1 MAYHHS
7 LFLEKLMSKVQS
19 LWSKADKF
27 LTLSRKIIINLVTV
41 IVFVFITFLL
51 IGGVGSFFSE
61 EESISTKDKILWFK
75 PIGVVVDT
83 STSSS
88 TSFDALIL
96 GSSNVQQH
104 ELDDLLKVL
113 NNAADDENLA
123 AIYINVSELGMYY
136 ASAFELAN
144 AVKNIKDKGKRV
156 IAYGQNIGNNAFL
169 ISSQANEIILNKY
182 GQVSSFGFSRKR
194 EYIKDLYE
202 NIKLNQHVFIAGEWK
217 TGPEPFTRNSMSEQD
232 ITQWNEFAIPLWK
245 KMTAIMESGRNLDS
259 GTIQNYGDS
268 FWKLAQ
274 EEPEVSQIALNEGLV
289 DMVFTVEELR
299 HWFFE
304 EYPNKENDVNKLPD
318 SVSIYDYLS
327 TIASEENNSNN
338 KIAVINIEGAISIG
352 ESSYGIAGSD
362 TIVKNIRKAI
372 KDNSVKALVL
382 QVNSPG
388 GGVYPSELITNALDE
403 FKDTGRPIVSSM
415 GDIAASGGVWVTTLS
430 DEIWAK
436 EETLT
441 GSIGVYGV
449 LTTIENLYD
458 WAGVQVD
465 GVSSTDAAKWDNR
478 FEMPENVTSA
488 IQAGVD
494 NVYDNFVNKV
504 SENRDMRYE
513 EVHAVAKGRIWSG
526 EKALQLGLIDKIGDL
541 NDALESASNMA
552 EIDNY
557 KVVRYFKEL
566 DPFEIFINELLD
578 NLDIKFQFG
587 SRSKQVLNLLNNEYK
602 FINKEKDIDIV
613 SFCFECE
620 YFNTK

>member
-1 MAYHHS
+1 
-7 LFLEKLMSKVQS
+7 MSKVQS
-19 LWSKADKF
+19 VWSKADKF
-27 LTLSRKIIINLVTV
+27 LTLSRKIIINIATV
-41 IVFVFITFLL
+41 VVLIVITFSL
-51 IGGVGSFFSE
+51 IGGIGSFFSE
-61 EESISTKDKILWFK
+61 EESISTEDKILWFK
-75 PIGVVVDT
+75 PVGVVVD
-83 STSSS
+83 SSS
-88 TSFDALIL
+88 SSSASFDALLL
-96 GSSNVQQH
+96 GSTDVQQH
-104 ELDDLLKVL
+104 ELEDLIKVL
-113 NNAADDENLA
+113 KNAADDESLE

-156 IAYGQNIGNNAFL
+156 IAYGQNYGNNAYL

-194 EYIKDLYE
+194 EYVKDLYE

-217 TGPEPFTRNSMSEQD
+217 TGPENFTRNNMSEED
-232 ITQWNEFAIPLWK
+232 ITQWNEFANPLWK
-245 KMTAIMESGRNLDS
+245 KMTDFMESGRNLDS

-268 FWKLAQ
+268 FWTSALD
-274 EEPEVSQIALNEGLV
+274 EPEVAQIALNEGLV
-289 DMVFTVEELR
+289 DMVFTVEDLR
-299 HWFFE
+299 HWFFD
-304 EYPNKENDVNKLPD
+304 EYPNKDNDKNKLPD
-318 SVSIYDYLS
+318 SISIYDYLS
-327 TIASEENNSNN
+327 TIESEENDSKN
-338 KIAVINIEGAISIG
+338 KIAVINIEGAISTG

-372 KDNSVKALVL
+372 KDDSVKALVL

-388 GGVYPSELITNALDE
+388 GGVYPSELITNALNE
-403 FKDTGRPIVSSM
+403 FKETNRPIVSSM

-465 GVSSTDAAKWDNR
+465 GVSSTDAANWDNR
-478 FEMPENVTSA
+478 FAMPENVTNA

-494 NVYDNFVNKV
+494 DIYEKFVNKV
-504 SENRDMRYE
+504 SANRNMPYE
-513 EVHAVAKGRIWSG
+513 EIHAIAKGRIWSG

-541 NDALESASNMA
+541 DDALESASNMA
-552 EIDNY
+552 EIDDY

-566 DPFEIFINELLD
+566 DPFEVFINELLD
-578 NLDIKFQFG
+578 NLDISFDFG
-587 SRSKQVLNLLNNEYK
+587 NRSKQILNLLNSEYK
-602 FINKEKDIDIV
+602 FINKDKNVDMV

>member
-1 MAYHHS
+1 
-7 LFLEKLMSKVQS
+7 MSKVQS
-19 LWSKADKF
+19 VWSKADKF
-27 LTLSRKIIINLVTV
+27 LTLSRKIIINIATVVVLVV
-41 IVFVFITFLL
+41 ITFSL
-51 IGGVGSFFSE
+51 IGGIGSFFSE
-61 EESISTKDKILWFK
+61 EESISTEDKILWFK
-75 PIGVVVDT
+75 PVGVVVD
-83 STSSS
+83 SSS
-88 TSFDALIL
+88 SSSASFDALLL
-96 GSSNVQQH
+96 GSTDVQQH
-104 ELDDLLKVL
+104 ELEDLIKVL
-113 NNAADDENLA
+113 ENAADDESLA

-156 IAYGQNIGNNAFL
+156 IAYGQNYGNNAYL

-194 EYIKDLYE
+194 EYVKDLYE

-217 TGPEPFTRNSMSEQD
+217 TGPENFTRNNMSEED
-232 ITQWNEFAIPLWK
+232 ITQWNEFANPLWK
-245 KMTAIMESGRNLDS
+245 KMTDFMESGRNLDS

-268 FWKLAQ
+268 FWTSALD
-274 EEPEVSQIALNEGLV
+274 EPEVAQIALNEGLV
-289 DMVFTVEELR
+289 DMVFTVEDLR
-299 HWFFE
+299 HWFFD
-304 EYPNKENDVNKLPD
+304 EYPNKDNDKNKLPD
-318 SVSIYDYLS
+318 SISIYDYLS
-327 TIASEENNSNN
+327 TIESEENDSKN
-338 KIAVINIEGAISIG
+338 KIAVINIEGAISTG

-372 KDNSVKALVL
+372 KDDSVKALVL

-388 GGVYPSELITNALDE
+388 GGVYPSELITNALNE
-403 FKDTGRPIVSSM
+403 FKETNRPIVSSM

-465 GVSSTDAAKWDNR
+465 GVSSTDAANWDNR
-478 FEMPENVTSA
+478 FAMPENVTNA

-494 NVYDNFVNKV
+494 DIYDKFVNKV
-504 SENRDMRYE
+504 SANRNMRYE
-513 EVHAVAKGRIWSG
+513 EVHAIAKGRIWSG

-541 NDALESASNMA
+541 DDALESASNMA
-552 EIDNY
+552 EIDDY

-566 DPFEIFINELLD
+566 DPFEVFINELLD
-578 NLDIKFQFG
+578 NLDIRFDFG
-587 SRSKQVLNLLNNEYK
+587 NRSKQILNLLNSEYK
-602 FINKEKDIDIV
+602 FINKDKNVDMV

>member
-1 MAYHHS
+1 
-7 LFLEKLMSKVQS
+7 MSKVQS
-19 LWSKADKF
+19 VWSKADKF
-27 LTLSRKIIINLVTV
+27 LTLSRKIIINIATVVVLVV
-41 IVFVFITFLL
+41 ITFSL
-51 IGGVGSFFSE
+51 IGGIGSFFSE
-61 EESISTKDKILWFK
+61 EESISTEDKILWFK
-75 PIGVVVDT
+75 PVGVVVD
-83 STSSS
+83 SSS
-88 TSFDALIL
+88 SSSASFDALLL
-96 GSSNVQQH
+96 GSTDVQQH
-104 ELDDLLKVL
+104 ELEDLIKVL
-113 NNAADDENLA
+113 ENAADDESLA

-156 IAYGQNIGNNAFL
+156 IAYGQNFGNNAYL

-194 EYIKDLYE
+194 EYVKDLYE

-217 TGPEPFTRNSMSEQD
+217 TGPENFTRNNMSEED
-232 ITQWNEFAIPLWK
+232 ITQWNEFANPLWK
-245 KMTAIMESGRNLDS
+245 KMTDFMESGRNLDS

-268 FWKLAQ
+268 FWTSALD
-274 EEPEVSQIALNEGLV
+274 EPEVAQIALNEGLV
-289 DMVFTVEELR
+289 DMVFTVEDLR
-299 HWFFE
+299 HWFFD
-304 EYPNKENDVNKLPD
+304 EYPNKDNDKNKLPD
-318 SVSIYDYLS
+318 SISIYDYLS
-327 TIASEENNSNN
+327 TIESEENDSKN
-338 KIAVINIEGAISIG
+338 KIAVINIEGAISTG

-372 KDNSVKALVL
+372 KDDSVKALVL

-388 GGVYPSELITNALDE
+388 GGVYPSELITNALNE
-403 FKDTGRPIVSSM
+403 FKETNRPIVSSM

-465 GVSSTDAAKWDNR
+465 GVSSTDAANWDNR
-478 FEMPENVTSA
+478 FAMPENVTNA

-494 NVYDNFVNKV
+494 DIYDKFVNKV
-504 SENRDMRYE
+504 SANRNMRYE
-513 EVHAVAKGRIWSG
+513 EVHAIAKGRIWSG

-541 NDALESASNMA
+541 DDALESASNMA
-552 EIDNY
+552 EIDDY

-578 NLDIKFQFG
+578 NLDIKFEFG
-587 SRSKQVLNLLNNEYK
+587 NRSKQIINLLNSEYK
-602 FINKEKDIDIV
+602 FINKDKNVDMV

>member
-1 MAYHHS
+1 
-7 LFLEKLMSKVQS
+7 MSKVQS
-19 LWSKADKF
+19 VWSKADKF
-27 LTLSRKIIINLVTV
+27 LTLSRKIIINIATVVVLVV
-41 IVFVFITFLL
+41 ITFSL
-51 IGGVGSFFSE
+51 IGGIGSFFSE
-61 EESISTKDKILWFK
+61 EESISTEDKILWFK
-75 PIGVVVDT
+75 PVGVVVD
-83 STSSS
+83 SSS
-88 TSFDALIL
+88 SSSASFDALLL
-96 GSSNVQQH
+96 GSTDVQQH
-104 ELDDLLKVL
+104 ELEDLIKVL
-113 NNAADDENLA
+113 KNAADDESLA

-156 IAYGQNIGNNAFL
+156 IAYGQNYGNNAYL

-194 EYIKDLYE
+194 EYVKDLYE

-217 TGPEPFTRNSMSEQD
+217 TGPENFTRNNMSEED
-232 ITQWNEFAIPLWK
+232 ITQWNEFANPLWK
-245 KMTAIMESGRNLDS
+245 KMTDFMESGRNLDS

-268 FWKLAQ
+268 FWTSALD
-274 EEPEVSQIALNEGLV
+274 EPEVAQIALNEGLV
-289 DMVFTVEELR
+289 DMVFTVEDLR
-299 HWFFE
+299 HWFFD
-304 EYPNKENDVNKLPD
+304 EYPNKDNDKNKLPD
-318 SVSIYDYLS
+318 SISIYDYLS
-327 TIASEENNSNN
+327 TIESEENDSKN
-338 KIAVINIEGAISIG
+338 KIAVINIEGAISTG

-372 KDNSVKALVL
+372 KDDSVKALVL

-388 GGVYPSELITNALDE
+388 GGVYPSELITNALNE
-403 FKDTGRPIVSSM
+403 FKETNRPIVSSM

-465 GVSSTDAAKWDNR
+465 GVSSTDAANWDNR
-478 FEMPENVTSA
+478 FAMPENVTNA

-494 NVYDNFVNKV
+494 DIYEKFVNKV
-504 SENRDMRYE
+504 SANRNMPYE
-513 EVHAVAKGRIWSG
+513 EIHAIAKGRIWSG

-541 NDALESASNMA
+541 DDALESASNMA
-552 EIDNY
+552 EIDDY

-578 NLDIKFQFG
+578 NLDIKFEFG
-587 SRSKQVLNLLNNEYK
+587 NRSKQIINLLNSEYK
-602 FINKEKDIDIV
+602 FINKDKNVDMV

-620 YFNTK
+620 YFSTK

>member
-1 MAYHHS
+1 
-7 LFLEKLMSKVQS
+7 MSKVQS
-19 LWSKADKF
+19 VWSKADKF
-27 LTLSRKIIINLVTV
+27 LTLSRKIIINIATVVVLVV
-41 IVFVFITFLL
+41 ITFSL
-51 IGGVGSFFSE
+51 IGGIGSFFSE
-61 EESISTKDKILWFK
+61 EESISTEDKILWFK
-75 PIGVVVDT
+75 PVGVVVD
-83 STSSS
+83 SSS
-88 TSFDALIL
+88 SSSASFDALLL
-96 GSSNVQQH
+96 GSTDVQQH
-104 ELDDLLKVL
+104 ELEDLIKVL
-113 NNAADDENLA
+113 KNAADDESLA

-156 IAYGQNIGNNAFL
+156 IAYGQNYGNNAYL

-194 EYIKDLYE
+194 EYVKDLYE

-217 TGPEPFTRNSMSEQD
+217 TGPENFTRNNMSEED
-232 ITQWNEFAIPLWK
+232 ITQWNEFANPLWK
-245 KMTAIMESGRNLDS
+245 KMTDFMESGRNLDS

-268 FWKLAQ
+268 FWTSALD
-274 EEPEVSQIALNEGLV
+274 EPEVAQIALNEGLV
-289 DMVFTVEELR
+289 DMVFTVEDLR
-299 HWFFE
+299 HWFFD
-304 EYPNKENDVNKLPD
+304 EYPNKDNDKNKLPD
-318 SVSIYDYLS
+318 SISIYDYLS
-327 TIASEENNSNN
+327 TIESEENDSKN
-338 KIAVINIEGAISIG
+338 KIAVINIEGAISTG

-372 KDNSVKALVL
+372 KDDSVKALVL

-388 GGVYPSELITNALDE
+388 GGVYPSELITNALNE
-403 FKDTGRPIVSSM
+403 FKETNRPIVSSM

-465 GVSSTDAAKWDNR
+465 GVSSTDAANWDNR
-478 FEMPENVTSA
+478 FAMPENVTNA

-494 NVYDNFVNKV
+494 DIYDKFVNKV
-504 SENRDMRYE
+504 SANRNMRYE
-513 EVHAVAKGRIWSG
+513 EVHAIAKGRIWSG

-541 NDALESASNMA
+541 DDALESASNMA
-552 EIDNY
+552 EIDDY

-566 DPFEIFINELLD
+566 DPFEVFINELLD
-578 NLDIKFQFG
+578 NLDIRFDFG
-587 SRSKQVLNLLNNEYK
+587 NRSKQILNLLNSEYK
-602 FINKEKDIDIV
+602 FINKDKNVDMV

-620 YFNTK
+620 YFSTK

>member
-1 MAYHHS
+1 
-7 LFLEKLMSKVQS
+7 MSKVQS
-19 LWSKADKF
+19 VWSKADKF
-27 LTLSRKIIINLVTV
+27 LTLSRKIIINIATVVVLVV
-41 IVFVFITFLL
+41 ITFSL
-51 IGGVGSFFSE
+51 IGGIGSFFSQ
-61 EESISTKDKILWFK
+61 EESISTEDKILWFK
-75 PIGVVVDT
+75 PVGVVVD
-83 STSSS
+83 SSS
-88 TSFDALIL
+88 SSSASFDALLL
-96 GSSNVQQH
+96 GSTDVQQH
-104 ELDDLLKVL
+104 ELEDLIKVL
-113 NNAADDENLA
+113 KNAADDESLA

-156 IAYGQNIGNNAFL
+156 IAYGQNYGNNAYL

-194 EYIKDLYE
+194 EYVKDLYE

-217 TGPEPFTRNSMSEQD
+217 TGPENFTRNNMSEED
-232 ITQWNEFAIPLWK
+232 ITQWNEFANPLWK
-245 KMTAIMESGRNLDS
+245 KMTDFMESGRNLDS

-268 FWKLAQ
+268 FWTSALD
-274 EEPEVSQIALNEGLV
+274 EPEVAQIALNEGLV
-289 DMVFTVEELR
+289 DMVFTVEDLR
-299 HWFFE
+299 HWFFD
-304 EYPNKENDVNKLPD
+304 EYPNKDNDKNKLPD
-318 SVSIYDYLS
+318 SISIYDYLS
-327 TIASEENNSNN
+327 TIESEENDSKN
-338 KIAVINIEGAISIG
+338 KIAVINIEGAISTG

-372 KDNSVKALVL
+372 KDDSVKALVL

-388 GGVYPSELITNALDE
+388 GGVYPSELITNALNE
-403 FKDTGRPIVSSM
+403 FKETNRPIVSSM

-465 GVSSTDAAKWDNR
+465 GVSSTDAANWDNR
-478 FEMPENVTSA
+478 FAMPENVTNA

-494 NVYDNFVNKV
+494 DIYDKFVNKV
-504 SENRDMRYE
+504 SANRNMRYE
-513 EVHAVAKGRIWSG
+513 EVHAIAKGRIWSG

-541 NDALESASNMA
+541 DDALESASNMA
-552 EIDNY
+552 EIDDY

-566 DPFEIFINELLD
+566 DPFEVFINELLD
-578 NLDIKFQFG
+578 NLDIRFDFG
-587 SRSKQVLNLLNNEYK
+587 NRSKQILNLLNSEYK
-602 FINKEKDIDIV
+602 FINKDKNVDMV

>member
-1 MAYHHS
+1 
-7 LFLEKLMSKVQS
+7 MSKVQS
-19 LWSKADKF
+19 VWSKADKF
-27 LTLSRKIIINLVTV
+27 LTLSRKIIINIATV
-41 IVFVFITFLL
+41 VVLIVITFSL
-51 IGGVGSFFSE
+51 IGGIGSFFSE
-61 EESISTKDKILWFK
+61 EESISTEDKILWFK
-75 PIGVVVDT
+75 PVGVVVD
-83 STSSS
+83 SSS
-88 TSFDALIL
+88 SSSASFDALLL
-96 GSSNVQQH
+96 GSTDVQQH
-104 ELDDLLKVL
+104 ELEDLIKVL
-113 NNAADDENLA
+113 KNAADDESLA

-156 IAYGQNIGNNAFL
+156 IAYGQNFGNNAYL

-194 EYIKDLYE
+194 EYVKDLYE

-217 TGPEPFTRNSMSEQD
+217 TGPENFTRNNMSEED
-232 ITQWNEFAIPLWK
+232 ITQWNEFANPLWK
-245 KMTAIMESGRNLDS
+245 KMTDFMESGRNLDS

-268 FWKLAQ
+268 FWTSALD
-274 EEPEVSQIALNEGLV
+274 EPEVAQIALNEGLV
-289 DMVFTVEELR
+289 DMVFTVEDLR
-299 HWFFE
+299 HWFFD
-304 EYPNKENDVNKLPD
+304 EYPNKDNDKNKLPD
-318 SVSIYDYLS
+318 SISIYDYLS
-327 TIASEENNSNN
+327 TIESEENDSKN
-338 KIAVINIEGAISIG
+338 KIAVINIEGAISTG

-372 KDNSVKALVL
+372 KDDSVKALVL

-388 GGVYPSELITNALDE
+388 GGVYPSELITNALNE
-403 FKDTGRPIVSSM
+403 FKETNRPIVSSM

-465 GVSSTDAAKWDNR
+465 GVSSTDAANWDNR
-478 FEMPENVTSA
+478 FAMPENVTNA

-494 NVYDNFVNKV
+494 DIYDKFVNKV
-504 SENRDMRYE
+504 SANRNMRYE
-513 EVHAVAKGRIWSG
+513 EVHAIAKGRIWSG

-541 NDALESASNMA
+541 DDALESASNMA
-552 EIDNY
+552 EIDDY

-566 DPFEIFINELLD
+566 DPFEVFINELLD
-578 NLDIKFQFG
+578 NLDIRFDFG
-587 SRSKQVLNLLNNEYK
+587 NRSKQILNLLNSEYK
-602 FINKEKDIDIV
+602 FINKDKNVDMV

>member
-1 MAYHHS
+1 
-7 LFLEKLMSKVQS
+7 MSKVQS
-19 LWSKADKF
+19 VWSKADKF
-27 LTLSRKIIINLVTV
+27 LTLSRKIIINIATVVVLVV
-41 IVFVFITFLL
+41 ITFSL
-51 IGGVGSFFSE
+51 IGGIGSFFSE
-61 EESISTKDKILWFK
+61 EESISTEDKILWFK
-75 PIGVVVDT
+75 PVGVVVD
-83 STSSS
+83 SSS
-88 TSFDALIL
+88 SSSASFDALLL
-96 GSSNVQQH
+96 GSTDVQQH
-104 ELDDLLKVL
+104 ELEDLIKVL
-113 NNAADDENLA
+113 KNAADDESLA

-156 IAYGQNIGNNAFL
+156 IAYGQNYGNNAYL

-194 EYIKDLYE
+194 EYVKDLYE

-217 TGPEPFTRNSMSEQD
+217 TGPENFTRNNMSEED
-232 ITQWNEFAIPLWK
+232 ITQWNEFANPLWE
-245 KMTAIMESGRNLDS
+245 KMTDFMESGRNLDS
-259 GTIQNYGDS
+259 GTIQNYGDT
-268 FWKLAQ
+268 FWTSALD
-274 EEPEVSQIALNEGLV
+274 EPEVAQIALNEGLV
-289 DMVFTVEELR
+289 DMVFTVEDLR
-299 HWFFE
+299 HWFFD
-304 EYPNKENDVNKLPD
+304 EYPNKDNDKNKLPD
-318 SVSIYDYLS
+318 SISIYDYLS
-327 TIASEENNSNN
+327 TIESEENDSKN
-338 KIAVINIEGAISIG
+338 KIAVINIEGAISTG

-372 KDNSVKALVL
+372 KDDSVKALVL

-388 GGVYPSELITNALDE
+388 GGVYPSELITNALNE
-403 FKDTGRPIVSSM
+403 FKETNRPIVSSM

-465 GVSSTDAAKWDNR
+465 GVSSTDAANWDNR
-478 FEMPENVTSA
+478 FAMPENVTNA

-494 NVYDNFVNKV
+494 DIYDKFVNKV
-504 SENRDMRYE
+504 SANRNMRYE
-513 EVHAVAKGRIWSG
+513 EVHAIAKGRIWSG

-541 NDALESASNMA
+541 DDALESASNMA
-552 EIDNY
+552 EIDDY

-566 DPFEIFINELLD
+566 DPFEVFINELLD
-578 NLDIKFQFG
+578 NLDIRFDFG
-587 SRSKQVLNLLNNEYK
+587 NRSKQILNLLNSEYK
-602 FINKEKDIDIV
+602 FINKDKNVDMV

>member
-1 MAYHHS
+1 
-7 LFLEKLMSKVQS
+7 MSKVQS
-19 LWSKADKF
+19 VWSKADKF
-27 LTLSRKIIINLVTV
+27 LTLSRKIIINIATVVVLVV
-41 IVFVFITFLL
+41 ITFSL
-51 IGGVGSFFSE
+51 ISGIGSFFSE
-61 EESISTKDKILWFK
+61 EESISTKEKILWFK
-75 PIGVVVDT
+75 PVGVVVD
-83 STSSS
+83 SSS
-88 TSFDALIL
+88 SSSASFDALLL
-96 GSSNVQQH
+96 GSTDVQQH
-104 ELDDLLKVL
+104 ELEDLIKVL
-113 NNAADDENLA
+113 KNAADDESLA

-156 IAYGQNIGNNAFL
+156 IAYGQNYGNNAYL

-194 EYIKDLYE
+194 EYVKDLYE

-217 TGPEPFTRNSMSEQD
+217 TGPENFTRNNMSEED
-232 ITQWNEFAIPLWK
+232 ITQWNEFANPLWK
-245 KMTAIMESGRNLDS
+245 KMTDFMESGRNLDS

-268 FWKLAQ
+268 FWTSALN
-274 EEPEVSQIALNEGLV
+274 EPEVAQIALNEGLV
-289 DMVFTVEELR
+289 DMVFTVEDLR
-299 HWFFE
+299 HWFFD
-304 EYPNKENDVNKLPD
+304 EYPNKDNDKNKLPD
-318 SVSIYDYLS
+318 SISIYDYLS
-327 TIASEENNSNN
+327 TVKSEENDSKN
-338 KIAVINIEGAISIG
+338 KIAVINIEGAISTG

-362 TIVKNIRKAI
+362 TIVRNIRKAI
-372 KDNSVKALVL
+372 KDDSVKALVL

-388 GGVYPSELITNALDE
+388 GGVYPSELITNALNE
-403 FKDTGRPIVSSM
+403 FKETNRPIVSSM

-465 GVSSTDAAKWDNR
+465 GVSSTDAANWDNR
-478 FEMPENVTSA
+478 FAMPENVTNA

-494 NVYDNFVNKV
+494 DIYDKFVNKV
-504 SENRDMRYE
+504 SANRNMRYE
-513 EVHAVAKGRIWSG
+513 EVHAIAKGRIWSG

-541 NDALESASNMA
+541 DDALESASNMA
-552 EIDNY
+552 EIDDY

-566 DPFEIFINELLD
+566 DPFEVFINELLD
-578 NLDIKFQFG
+578 NLDIRFEFG
-587 SRSKQVLNLLNNEYK
+587 NRSKQILNLLNSEYK
-602 FINKEKDIDIV
+602 FINKDGNVDMV

>member
-1 MAYHHS
+1 
-7 LFLEKLMSKVQS
+7 MSKVQS
-19 LWSKADKF
+19 VWSKADKF
-27 LTLSRKIIINLVTV
+27 LTLSRKIIINIATVVVLVV
-41 IVFVFITFLL
+41 ITFSL
-51 IGGVGSFFSE
+51 IGGIGSFFSE
-61 EESISTKDKILWFK
+61 EESISTEDKILWFK
-75 PIGVVVDT
+75 PVGVVVD
-83 STSSS
+83 SSS
-88 TSFDALIL
+88 SSSASFDALLL
-96 GSSNVQQH
+96 GSTDVQQH
-104 ELDDLLKVL
+104 ELEDLIKVL
-113 NNAADDENLA
+113 KNAADDESLA

-156 IAYGQNIGNNAFL
+156 IAYGQNYGNNAYL

-194 EYIKDLYE
+194 EYVKDLYE

-217 TGPEPFTRNSMSEQD
+217 TGPENFTRNNMSEED
-232 ITQWNEFAIPLWK
+232 ITQWNEFANPLWK
-245 KMTAIMESGRNLDS
+245 KMTDFMESGRNLDS

-268 FWKLAQ
+268 FWTSALD
-274 EEPEVSQIALNEGLV
+274 EPEVAQIALNEGLV
-289 DMVFTVEELR
+289 DMVFTVEDLR
-299 HWFFE
+299 HWFFD
-304 EYPNKENDVNKLPD
+304 EYPNKDNDKNKLPD
-318 SVSIYDYLS
+318 SISIYDYLS
-327 TIASEENNSNN
+327 TIESEENDSKN
-338 KIAVINIEGAISIG
+338 KIAVINIEGAISTG

-372 KDNSVKALVL
+372 KDDSVKALVL

-388 GGVYPSELITNALDE
+388 GGVYPSELITNALNE
-403 FKDTGRPIVSSM
+403 FKETNRPIVSSM

-465 GVSSTDAAKWDNR
+465 GVSSTDAANWDNR
-478 FEMPENVTSA
+478 FAMPENVTNA

-494 NVYDNFVNKV
+494 DIYDKFVNKV
-504 SENRDMRYE
+504 SANRNMRYE
-513 EVHAVAKGRIWSG
+513 EVHAIAKGRIWSG

-541 NDALESASNMA
+541 DDALESASNMA
-552 EIDNY
+552 EIDDY

-566 DPFEIFINELLD
+566 DPFEVFINELLD
-578 NLDIKFQFG
+578 NLDIRFDFG
-587 SRSKQVLNLLNNEYK
+587 NRSKQILNLLNSEYK
-602 FINKEKDIDIV
+602 FINKDKNVDMV

>member
-1 MAYHHS
+1 
-7 LFLEKLMSKVQS
+7 MSKVQS
-19 LWSKADKF
+19 VWSKADKF
-27 LTLSRKIIINLVTV
+27 LTLSRKIIINIATVVVLVV
-41 IVFVFITFLL
+41 ITFSL
-51 IGGVGSFFSE
+51 IGGIGSFFSE
-61 EESISTKDKILWFK
+61 EESISTEDKILWFK
-75 PIGVVVDT
+75 PVGVVVD
-83 STSSS
+83 SSS
-88 TSFDALIL
+88 SSSASFDALLL
-96 GSSNVQQH
+96 GSTDVQQH
-104 ELDDLLKVL
+104 ELEDLIKVL
-113 NNAADDENLA
+113 KNAADDESLA

-156 IAYGQNIGNNAFL
+156 IAYGQNYGNNAYL

-194 EYIKDLYE
+194 EYVKDLYE

-217 TGPEPFTRNSMSEQD
+217 TGPENFTRNNMSEED
-232 ITQWNEFAIPLWK
+232 ITQWNEFANPLWK
-245 KMTAIMESGRNLDS
+245 KMTDFMESGRNLDS

-268 FWKLAQ
+268 FWTSALD
-274 EEPEVSQIALNEGLV
+274 EPEVAQIALNEGLV
-289 DMVFTVEELR
+289 DMVFTVEDLR
-299 HWFFE
+299 HWFFD
-304 EYPNKENDVNKLPD
+304 EYPNKDNDKNKLPD
-318 SVSIYDYLS
+318 SISIYDYLS
-327 TIASEENNSNN
+327 TIESEENDSKN
-338 KIAVINIEGAISIG
+338 KIAVINIEGAISTG
-352 ESSYGIAGSD
+352 ESSFGIAGSD

-372 KDNSVKALVL
+372 KDDSVKALVL

-388 GGVYPSELITNALDE
+388 GGVYPSELITNALNE
-403 FKDTGRPIVSSM
+403 FKETNRPIVSSM

-465 GVSSTDAAKWDNR
+465 GVSSTDAANWDNR
-478 FEMPENVTSA
+478 FAMPENVTNA

-494 NVYDNFVNKV
+494 DIYDKFVNKV
-504 SENRDMRYE
+504 SANRNMRYE
-513 EVHAVAKGRIWSG
+513 EVHAIAKGRIWSG

-541 NDALESASNMA
+541 DDALESASNMA
-552 EIDNY
+552 EIDDY

-566 DPFEIFINELLD
+566 DPFEVFINELLD
-578 NLDIKFQFG
+578 NLDIRFDFG
-587 SRSKQVLNLLNNEYK
+587 NRSKQILNLLNSEYK
-602 FINKEKDIDIV
+602 FINKDKNVDMV